1 MHASIGGAS
10 ATAGSTNGP
19 AKKPFIITRD
29 AMQAKVFGLGY
40 PSVPVYSIDEFYD
53 QKVADGCMP
62 QVVSDP
68 SKAGAHIGG
77 GVTDSQK
84 EDDKALKDALADAHD
99 EEEVM
104 RMRGWD
110 EFTDENKRGA
120 GNTYNRS

>member
-1 MHASIGGAS
+1 MYASIGGAS
-10 ATAGSTNGP
+10 GQSASDGA

-29 AMQAKVFGLGY
+29 ALQAKVFGLGY

-62 QVVSDP
+62 QVVKDP
-68 SKAGAHIGG
+68 SKSGAHIGG

-84 EDDKALKDALADAHD
+84 EDDKATKDALADAHD
-99 EEEVM
+99 EEEVK

-110 EFTDENKRGA
+110 DFTDDNKRGS